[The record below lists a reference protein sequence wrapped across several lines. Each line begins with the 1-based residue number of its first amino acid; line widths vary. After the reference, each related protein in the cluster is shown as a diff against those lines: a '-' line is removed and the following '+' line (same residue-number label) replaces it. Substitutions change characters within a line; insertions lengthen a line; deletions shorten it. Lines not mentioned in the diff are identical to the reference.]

1 MRRKKDE
8 EQEVDEEA
16 MWITLRRYRQRMGN
30 VDRGR
35 RRWRWRP
42 KQRGQSEMCEDASCE
57 LQRTLL
63 RTRLGSFEWPA
74 TGLNGLALAWWQ
86 LQQCCMLHIFSS
98 ERFAAIVDR
107 LWMGPIS
114 LFYCR
119 LYFYFIVT
127 SALLAASY
135 ITHHSDPCF
144 GEGHLALDA
153 GGVTAGRG
161 CDCPGEPVSI
171 CCGVDHGNLHLRT
184 IEYSRWRM
192 ARRLRRPCS
201 AERNWRGTRSKLQQ
215 HGQMRGEISVR
226 EIYRPKMEW

>member
-1 MRRKKDE
+1 M
-8 EQEVDEEA
+8 
-16 MWITLRRYRQRMGN
+16 TLRRYRQRMGN

-57 LQRTLL
+57 SHRTLL
-63 RTRLGSFEWPA
+63 RTRLGSFEWPT

-86 LQQCCMLHIFSS
+86 LQQCCMLHIFFS
-98 ERFAAIVDR
+98 ERFTAIVDR

-135 ITHHSDPCF
+135 IPMVSRTIRIHVLEKVISPWM
-144 GEGHLALDA
+144 LAALQPVGDMIALANSFQYSAVSTTVICIFWRTNYRIVTVADGKEAAATLRRREELARNPVQVAAAWADA
-153 GGVTAGRG
+153 RR
-161 CDCPGEPVSI
+161 
-171 CCGVDHGNLHLRT
+171 NLH
-184 IEYSRWRM
+184 
-192 ARRLRRPCS
+192 ARDLP
-201 AERNWRGTRSKLQQ
+201 AQMER
-215 HGQMRGEISVR
+215 
-226 EIYRPKMEW
+226 